1 VSKAYRWNHAAGVG
15 ASPEGWSTEAGGL
28 ASRYAITATHPSK
41 TARDAIRRWD
51 RRRGGGASGRST
63 IRCSDALQMTVSPI
77 WERLSRER
85 RDTARSIAIAALTE
99 KF

>member
-1 VSKAYRWNHAAGVG
+1 MAK
-15 ASPEGWSTEAGGL
+15 
-28 ASRYAITATHPSK
+28 
-41 TARDAIRRWD
+41 DAIRRWD

-77 WERLSRER
+77 WDRLSRER
-85 RDTARSIAIAALTE
+85 CGMARSIAIAAVKE